1 MTWMTQ
7 MIWVTQVTQVT
18 EWQEA
23 SQTIDRMVY
32 FLIESFRTLSLHL
45 LAIGG
50 FAPNFF
56 VTTVLSF
63 FAGQTAVDKGWLW
76 KC

>member
-1 MTWMTQ
+1 
-7 MIWVTQVTQVT
+7 
-18 EWQEA
+18 
-23 SQTIDRMVY
+23 MVY
-32 FLIESFRTLSLHL
+32 FLIESFRTLSLHR

-63 FAGQTAVDKGWLW
+63 FAGQTAVDKG
-76 KC
+76 